1 LKFEL
6 EQPQDGWQT
15 VCMYHSNDG
24 NVTVFQSVF
33 VQREALM
40 SRVNS
45 VKKAIRQLVEHA
57 EQAVDEQNK
66 ICAGPSFLVTPPSPD
81 EQQFRSSKTLDIPS
95 LPETSNNLKVPYS
108 IVFLLFSFL
117 HISVVTLMW

>member
-1 LKFEL
+1 
-6 EQPQDGWQT
+6 
-15 VCMYHSNDG
+15 MYLISGG

-40 SRVNS
+40 SRANS

-66 ICAGPSFLVTPPSPD
+66 TRAGPSFLITPPPPD
-81 EQQFRSSKTLDIPS
+81 EEECRSSKTLDIPS
-95 LPETSNNLKVPYS
+95 LPETSSMLKVPYNML
-108 IVFLLFSFL
+108 VLLFNFL
-117 HISVVTLMW
+117 YFSVVTLIW

>member
-6 EQPQDGWQT
+6 EQPQAGLQT
-15 VCMYHSNDG
+15 ACLYLSNDG
-24 NVTVFQSVF
+24 NVIVFQSVF

-40 SRVNS
+40 SRANS

-66 ICAGPSFLVTPPSPD
+66 TRAGPSFLVTPPPPD
-81 EQQFRSSKTLDIPS
+81 EQQFRSSMTVDIPS
-95 LPETSNNLKVPYS
+95 LPQTSNMLKVLYS
-108 IVFLLFSFL
+108 SIFLLFSFL
-117 HISVVTLMW
+117 HISVVTCIW